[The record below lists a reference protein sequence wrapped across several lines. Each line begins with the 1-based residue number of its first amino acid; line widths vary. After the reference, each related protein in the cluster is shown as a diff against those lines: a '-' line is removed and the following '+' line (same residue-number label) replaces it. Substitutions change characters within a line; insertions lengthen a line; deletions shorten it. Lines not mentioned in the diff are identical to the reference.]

1 MGLEFS
7 TTILVK
13 MIGGAIQPGKPVANL
28 YLSIWSRNIIS
39 TVIHLAGDFKMGRYL
54 KIPHRVDVS
63 YAGVGANFGLRR
75 RLQCDGLDRHGS
87 WIRKVPTFGAG
98 GRYGCYVVLGFTG
111 IRDTLEVYL
120 GAC

>member
-1 MGLEFS
+1 MNAATS
-7 TTILVK
+7 SYLVSSL
-13 MIGGAIQPGKPVANL
+13 V
-28 YLSIWSRNIIS
+28 
-39 TVIHLAGDFKMGRYL
+39 

-120 GAC
+120 GAWQCFHSFIHI